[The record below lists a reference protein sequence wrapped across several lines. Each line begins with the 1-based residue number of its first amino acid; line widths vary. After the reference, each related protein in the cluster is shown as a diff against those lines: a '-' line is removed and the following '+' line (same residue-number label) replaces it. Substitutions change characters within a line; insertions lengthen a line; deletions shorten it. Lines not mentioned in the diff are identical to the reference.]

1 MIKVTIELWLSMGEE
16 LGEDFRSLSHMRSV
30 LEATVKEGTT
40 VGKLF
45 GQLADRYPPIG
56 EKVFDRKTQRFC
68 GDVVVTF
75 NERVISPSDVYGRIL
90 QRGDKITVLPV
101 YAGG

>member
-1 MIKVTIELWLSMGEE
+1 MITITIEVWLSMGEE
-16 LGEDFRSLSHMRSV
+16 LGGDFQSLSHMRSV
-30 LEATVKEGTT
+30 LDTTVKEGTR

-45 GQLADRYPPIG
+45 DQLADRYPPIG

-75 NERVISPSDVYGRIL
+75 NERVISPSDVCGRIL